1 MFKALHKPLGKQYI
15 PLGRPQRF
23 FLGLVF
29 SWLTLRL
36 HQSDLD
42 LLFQAC
48 LFFSPVRV
56 SSVRGLGLSLD
67 IFQPCHRIL
76 FRAMEKRYYRE
87 FEESDCKLNVSNDT

>member
-1 MFKALHKPLGKQYI
+1 MYLVQDTTQTTWKTVYSFGETPVVLSS
-15 PLGRPQRF
+15 
-23 FLGLVF
+23 LVF

-48 LFFSPVRV
+48 LFFSPVRM

-76 FRAMEKRYYRE
+76 FRAMK
-87 FEESDCKLNVSNDT
+87 KGDTTENLRNQIVN